1 MNPIC
6 KMPFYIDTQWH
17 PLRRSFYLVFS
28 TLSEE
33 IVWFAAILDFPI
45 VQRKKVICTSL
56 IQLYEK
62 KFVSIIFWMVWSSN
76 LQFLSLLFFLSFNTW
91 FETYNWNNMK
101 YRKNFTRY
109 GRTTVHTI
117 HQMAAKI
124 WNILLKDKCL

>member
-6 KMPFYIDTQWH
+6 KTPFYIDTQWH

-45 VQRKKVICTSL
+45 VQRKTVIYTSL
-56 IQLYEK
+56 IQLYSWVLYSGWRDLPIYN
-62 KFVSIIFWMVWSSN
+62 FVPVILLSSN
-76 LQFLSLLFFLSFNTW
+76 TW
-91 FETYNWNNMK
+91 YETYNWNNMK

-117 HQMAAKI
+117 HQMASKI
-124 WNILLKDKCL
+124 WNILLKNKCL